1 MVAVPV
7 LAEVIIVVVGPVA
20 VLVVEPLW
28 TNPFARR
35 GLRGPGGGRGGDF
48 ARPYEKRGPPGND
61 QRFFAK
67 PSNKP
72 YSPQVPP
79 ATLALLV
86 SLQGAPWRTASDFRR
101 QLVRAGH
108 APVPPV
114 DAIDGAL
121 RKHAADYG
129 IASRVDADG
138 RRRFTVVDKVRA
150 ARTAAARRR
159 EAREA
164 PCTSHAAAVAE
175 ASHARVE
182 AAARSDALFE
192 RLSRRLAA
200 AGAVPVSFGGRVDG
214 VNLHAIVATI
224 RRLGAASMASSA
236 TLSTRGVVSLQ
247 ACTSR
252 ARARPA
258 TRPHHHR
265 PSSRWQCLCPAARA
279 TRRRP
284 GRPWSRRRSR
294 AEPRARRARASASQ
308 PCTRRTRGRRRPS
321 IRATAT
327 GAAGA
332 YLKPSRRRAG
342 RRRRRT
348 SRTRRAPPGRGRT

>member
-1 MVAVPV
+1 MGAGGRSPT
-7 LAEVIIVVVGPVA
+7 LPASTRASRLREATSHATRPAGGA
-20 VLVVEPLW
+20 RTNDLYS
-28 TNPFARR
+28 NPFARKN
-35 GLRGPGGGRGGDF
+35 LRGPGGGRGGDF

-61 QRFFAK
+61 QRYFAK

-114 DAIDGAL
+114 AAIDGAL

-200 AGAVPVSFGGRVDG
+200 AGVHLSG
-214 VNLHAIVATI
+214 
-224 RRLGAASMASSA
+224 SS
-236 TLSTRGVVSLQ
+236 SPSN
-247 ACTSR
+247 
-252 ARARPA
+252 PA
-258 TRPHHHR
+258 
-265 PSSRWQCLCPAARA
+265 W
-279 TRRRP
+279 
-284 GRPWSRRRSR
+284 
-294 AEPRARRARASASQ
+294 
-308 PCTRRTRGRRRPS
+308 
-321 IRATAT
+321 
-327 GAAGA
+327 
-332 YLKPSRRRAG
+332 
-342 RRRRRT
+342 
-348 SRTRRAPPGRGRT
+348 